1 MATRGVWRGA
11 ISFSL
16 IHIPVSLHTA
26 TRSGTLDLDWLD
38 RSDFAPVGYQ
48 RINKVT
54 GKPVEWEDIVKA
66 YRHEGDDYVVLTDE
80 DFRLANVAATQ
91 TVDVQ
96 QFVALHAIPPPYF
109 DTPYHALPEKRGE
122 QVYGLFHSVL
132 ARAGLAAIGLVVIRT
147 RQHLCALYANGE
159 TLMLNTLRFANELTP
174 PPENDHGNARR
185 RAVTPQDRALA
196 QKLVTDMQAD
206 WQPERFHDTY
216 REDLLKRVQ
225 AKVKAGQSRSLTEPK
240 AGKAPTARGDNIID
254 LTQLLRRSLALRAG
268 TEPATARPTPRAA
281 PRVRRTRRSR
291 APAA

>member
-38 RSDFAPVGYQ
+38 RRDFAPVGYQ

-159 TLMLNTLRFANELTP
+159 NLMLNTLRFAHELVP
-174 PPENDHGNARR
+174 PPENDHGDARR

-240 AGKAPTARGDNIID
+240 AGKAPTARSDNIID
-254 LTQLLRRSLALRAG
+254 LTQLLRRSLAQRAG
-268 TEPATARPTPRAA
+268 TEPPTARPTPRAA
-281 PRVRRTRRSR
+281 PRARRTRRSR
-291 APAA
+291 PPAA